1 MKTGVYMAKRKDNSI
16 YYRSSFTYKN
26 KHISIGSFDTEDEA
40 HQCYLEALNLA
51 SSSLSIN
58 EYTLTDKHFLSFDKW
73 VCIIN
78 FRDNNI
84 YFKNP
89 IYLMSKYFIY
99 YYDINTDYKFDVD
112 DLFFYSTHKIM
123 KRGNHLFV
131 ADYGMQIN
139 ILSRYGIK
147 NFAVCG
153 KDYIFINNDHTD
165 FRYKNIK
172 IINRYN
178 GVSVEYKKN
187 IPMYIAKILIN
198 GDYIIGRYKT
208 ENEAAVAYN
217 KAGKML
223 VDAGI
228 INSYRPN
235 YIEGLSP
242 IQYASIHSGV
252 KISKKIRELIN
263 NSLIW

>member
-217 KAGKML
+217 KAGEML

-263 NSLIW
+263 NSLI